1 MGFSSS
7 KNICEI
13 RNLLESLDSILSNY
27 RRMGVKRQNI
37 QYISIQI
44 YSKPGQ
50 SAATPRLFFGPRSQ
64 SRVPGALAQNVIVTF
79 FLNFAHARGTTIS
92 RSCANFGSYARASF
106 SLRSITRGRDYFDV
120 ESVYSY
126 VHQCIRILTPTFQQ
140 IRFTISKNMGRARA
154 FLPAPLAR
162 NLIVTFYLN
171 FAHARGTTIPRS
183 CAICGVAPC
192 AVFSLRP
199 RTRDREQ
206 LGVVWVRVGKCIENM
221 N

>member
-1 MGFSSS
+1 MGFSST

-37 QYISIQI
+37 QYISILI

-92 RSCANFGSYARASF
+92 RSCANFVSYAWASS
-106 SLRSITRGRDYFDV
+106 SLRSISRKNEYFDCGV
-120 ESVYSY
+120 SVLY
-126 VHQCIRILTPTFQQ
+126 VH
-140 IRFTISKNMGRARA
+140 
-154 FLPAPLAR
+154 
-162 NLIVTFYLN
+162 
-171 FAHARGTTIPRS
+171 
-183 CAICGVAPC
+183 
-192 AVFSLRP
+192 
-199 RTRDREQ
+199 
-206 LGVVWVRVGKCIENM
+206 
-221 N
+221 